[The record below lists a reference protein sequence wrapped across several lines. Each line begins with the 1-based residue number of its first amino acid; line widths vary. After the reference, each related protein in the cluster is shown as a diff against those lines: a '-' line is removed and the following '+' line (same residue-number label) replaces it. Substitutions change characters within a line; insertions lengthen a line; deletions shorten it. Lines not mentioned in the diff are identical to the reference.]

1 MSIHRTS
8 AGTYRV
14 RWRHKGRLKSKT
26 FKRKVDA
33 EKWQAAATLDQ
44 VVIPG
49 AKEKEKKKKL
59 QMKFR
64 ELVDIWL
71 RDHAEVRKA
80 PSSVIRDKQM
90 LRDYILPALGHLA
103 VEAIERRDF
112 TKLQSKLVRE
122 GKLAPKTINSILS
135 LSHKIMEDAVFWGY
149 AEKNPAKGV
158 RPVKI
163 PETEYRFWTIEER
176 DKFLAYAKEHNYPL
190 WEVVAF
196 TVHTGLRRGEVEGL
210 LRDCIDFDRKE
221 VIVKRNFCH
230 KTKKLNEYTK
240 GKNIRRV
247 PLNRVAL
254 LVLESRK
261 PFEQANVIFD
271 YDFEHVTWRYLRPL
285 TKKAGVREISYHDL
299 RHSFAS
305 HLAMA
310 GVSVWKIQK
319 VLGHADI
326 KTTMRYMHLAPGE
339 LQGITSILES

>member
-1 MSIHRTS
+1 MSIHRTA

-14 RWRHKGRLKSKT
+14 RWRYKGRLKSKT

-49 AKEKEKKKKL
+49 AKEKEKKKKF

-71 RDHAEVRKA
+71 RDHAEVHKA

-90 LRDYILPALGHLA
+90 LRDYILPTLGHLA

-149 AEKNPAKGV
+149 AEKNLAKGV

-163 PETEYRFWTIEER
+163 PEIEYRFWTIEER
-176 DKFLAYAKEHNYPL
+176 DKFLDYAKEHNYPL

-210 LRDCIDFDRKE
+210 LRDCVDFGRKE

-247 PLNRVAL
+247 PLNRIAL
-254 LVLESRK
+254 SVLESKK
-261 PFEQANVIFD
+261 PIESMKYVFE

-285 TKKAGVREISYHDL
+285 TRKIGIREISYHDL

-310 GVSVWKIQK
+310 GVSVWKIQNI
-319 VLGHADI
+319 LGHSDI
-326 KTTMRYMHLAPGE
+326 KTTMRYMHLAPGN
-339 LQGITSILES
+339 LSGITDVLE